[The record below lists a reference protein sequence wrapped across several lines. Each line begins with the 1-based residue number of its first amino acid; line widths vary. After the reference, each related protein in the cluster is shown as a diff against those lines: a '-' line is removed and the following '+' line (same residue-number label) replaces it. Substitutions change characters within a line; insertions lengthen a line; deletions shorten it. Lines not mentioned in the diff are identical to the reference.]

1 MTEFNL
7 TPITPKNDIVDLKT
21 WEKLHAAMTD
31 TVVNGR
37 KFMSE
42 YPPQTLTKTGYRRT
56 GTLKRSWWWDVVTSQ
71 DTIEGRVSS
80 NANMAPYNIYVEGEE
95 QRNLFRGAGW
105 QNIQDLMVR
114 MQAELVGRVQRVL
127 K

>member
-1 MTEFNL
+1 MTEINL
-7 TPITPKNDIVDLKT
+7 TPIIPKHDIIDLKT
-21 WEKLHAAMTD
+21 WEKLYDAMVD
-31 TVVNGR
+31 TVQNGQN
-37 KFMSE
+37 FMAE
-42 YPPQTLTKTGYRRT
+42 YPPPVLTKTGYRRT
-56 GTLKRSWWWDVVTSQ
+56 GTLKRSWFWDVITSA

-80 NANMAPYNIYVEGEE
+80 NANMAPYNEYVEGEE

-114 MQAELVGRVQRVL
+114 MQAELMGRVQRVL